1 MRRHMHLGLF
11 IYPAGHHIAGWRH
24 PAVDPSSIA
33 GIDYYRRAA
42 QAAERGKFDLF
53 FVGDMLAARE
63 KDGRV
68 IREGGLNNIDSIS
81 ITSAISAVTECLG
94 LVATLSTTY
103 NEPYYIAERFASL
116 DHISNGRAGWNI
128 ITTAN
133 DDAAYNFGQ
142 KSHME
147 KTRRYE
153 RAKEFVDICTALWD
167 SWDDDALSTNPSRIH
182 PIDHHGRFFSVRG
195 ALGLPRPP
203 QGWPVMFQAGG
214 SPAGT
219 EFAAMVAE
227 AIFAAQTRLEE
238 ARAYREAVKVRM
250 PKYGRSPDTLKV
262 LPGLSPIV
270 GSTEQEAK
278 RKEAELDELILPA
291 VGVWMLSEQMQFR
304 LYDYDLDARLPSDE
318 IRASGQA
325 FTPRVVSLMDR
336 ADREGLT
343 VRACANLVAKSR
355 SHGTFVGT
363 VEGLVDHMQ
372 LWQDSGGCDGFNIMP
387 AWFPDELDVFVDQV
401 VPELQRR
408 DLFRTEYAGSM
419 LRDHLGLPYP
429 QRRVHR
435 PASVALSEPGA
446 PE

>member
-1 MRRHMHLGLF
+1 MPRQMHLGLF
-11 IYPAGHHIAGWRH
+11 IYPAGHHIAAWRH
-24 PAVDPSSIA
+24 RAVDPTTIA

-42 QAAERGKFDLF
+42 QTAERGKFDLF

-68 IREGGLNNIDSIS
+68 VREGGLNNIDSIS
-81 ITSAISAVTECLG
+81 ITSALSAVTQYLG

-133 DDAAYNFGQ
+133 DDAAYNFDQ

-153 RAKEFVDICTALWD
+153 RAKEFVDICTELWNG
-167 SWDDDALSTNPSRIH
+167 S
-182 PIDHHGRFFSVRG
+182 DHSVDHCGRFFSVRG

-214 SPAGT
+214 SPAGA

-227 AIFAAQTRLEE
+227 AIFAAQSRLDE
-238 ARAYREAVKVRM
+238 ARTYRDAVKQRM

-270 GSTEQEAK
+270 ASTEQEAK

-304 LYDYDLDARLPSDE
+304 LYDYALDDRLPSDA

-343 VRACANLVAKSR
+343 VRDCATLVAKSR

-372 LWQDSGGCDGFNIMP
+372 IWQESGGCDGFNIMP
-387 AWFPDELDVFVDQV
+387 AWFPDELDVFLDQV
-401 VPELQRR
+401 VPALQRR
-408 DLFRTEYAGSM
+408 GLFRTDYTGVT

-429 QRRVHR
+429 GRSAR
-435 PASVALSEPGA
+435 
-446 PE
+446 

>member
-1 MRRHMHLGLF
+1 MSRKRLHLGLF

-24 PAVDPSSIA
+24 HAVDAASIA
-33 GIDYYRRAA
+33 GMDYYQRAA
-42 QAAERGKFDLF
+42 QTAERGKFDLF

-68 IREGGLNNIDSIS
+68 VREGGLNNIDSIS
-81 ITSAISAVTECLG
+81 ITAAISAVTECLG

-147 KTRRYE
+147 KTLRYE

-167 SWDDDALSTNPSRIH
+167 GWADDALVADPARSVFVDPSKIQ
-182 PIDHHGRFFSVRG
+182 PLNHHGRFFSVKG
-195 ALGLPRPP
+195 ALQLPRPP
-203 QGWPVMFQAGG
+203 QGWPVLIQAGG

-219 EFAAMVAE
+219 EFAAMVGE
-227 AIFAAQTRLEE
+227 AIFAAQSKLDE
-238 ARAYREAVKVRM
+238 ARVFRNAVMARM
-250 PKYGRSPDTLKV
+250 PKYGRSPDAVKI

-270 GSTEQEAK
+270 ASTEQEAL

-304 LYDYDLDARLPSDE
+304 LYDYDLDAPLPCAD

-343 VRACANLVAKSR
+343 VRACATLVAKSR
-355 SHGTFVGT
+355 SHGTYVGT
-363 VEGLVDHMQ
+363 IEGLVDHMQ
-372 LWQDSGGCDGFNIMP
+372 TWLDSGGCDGFNIMP
-387 AWFPDELDVFVDQV
+387 AYFPDELDLFVDQV
-401 VPELQRR
+401 VPVLQQRG
-408 DLFRTEYAGSM
+408 LFRTAYEGTM

-429 QRRVHR
+429 QRR
-435 PASVALSEPGA
+435 
-446 PE
+446 

>member
-1 MRRHMHLGLF
+1 MRKQLHLGLF
-11 IYPAGHHIAGWRH
+11 IYPAGHHIAAWRH
-24 PAVDPSSIA
+24 PTVDAARIA
-33 GIDYYRRAA
+33 GMDYYRRAA
-42 QAAERGKFDLF
+42 QSAERGKFDLF
-53 FVGDMLAARE
+53 FIGDMLAARE

-68 IREGGLNNIDSIS
+68 VREGGLNNIDSIS
-81 ITSAISAVTECLG
+81 VTSAISAVTECLG

-147 KTRRYE
+147 KTLRYE

-167 SWDDDALSTNPSRIH
+167 SWQDDALVADASRGLFADPHRIQS
-182 PIDHHGRFFSVRG
+182 IDHHGRFFSVRG
-195 ALGLPRPP
+195 ALKLPRLP
-203 QGWPVMFQAGG
+203 QGWPVLIQAGG
-214 SPAGT
+214 SPSGT
-219 EFAAMVAE
+219 EFAAMVGE
-227 AIFAAQTRLEE
+227 AIFAAQSKLDE
-238 ARAYREAVKVRM
+238 ARTFRNAVMERM
-250 PKYGRSPDTLKV
+250 PKYGRSPDSVKI

-270 GSTEQEAK
+270 ASTEQEAR

-304 LYDYDLDARLPSDE
+304 LYGYDLDGPLPSEE
-318 IRASGQA
+318 IRSSGQA
-325 FTPRVVSLMDR
+325 FTPRVVNLLDR

-343 VRACANLVAKSR
+343 VRACANIVAKSR

-363 VEGLVDHMQ
+363 IEGLVDYMQ
-372 LWQDSGGCDGFNIMP
+372 LWLDTGGCDGFNIMP
-387 AWFPDELDVFVDQV
+387 AYFPDELDVFVEEV
-401 VPELQRR
+401 VPVLQRR
-408 DLFRTEYAGSM
+408 GLFRTEYAGTM

-429 QRRVHR
+429 RRQ
-435 PASVALSEPGA
+435 
-446 PE
+446 

>member
-1 MRRHMHLGLF
+1 MSRRRLHLGLF

-24 PAVDPSSIA
+24 PAVDAHSIA
-33 GIDYYRRAA
+33 GMEYYRRAA
-42 QAAERGKFDLF
+42 QTAERGKFDLF

-68 IREGGLNNIDSIS
+68 VREGGLNNIDSIS

-116 DHISNGRAGWNI
+116 DHISHGRAGWNI

-142 KSHME
+142 KTHME
-147 KTRRYE
+147 KTLRYE

-167 SWDDDALSTNPSRIH
+167 GWADDALIADTARSLFVDYTRIKRL
-182 PIDHHGRFFSVRG
+182 DHHGRFFSVQG
-195 ALGLPRPP
+195 ALQLPRPP
-203 QGWPVMFQAGG
+203 QGWPVLIQAGG

-219 EFAAMVAE
+219 EFAAMVGE
-227 AIFAAQTRLEE
+227 TIFAAQSKLDE
-238 ARAYREAVKVRM
+238 ARVFRDAVMTRM
-250 PKYGRSPDTLKV
+250 PKYGRSPDAVKI

-270 GSTEQEAK
+270 ASTEQEAR
-278 RKEAELDELILPA
+278 RKETELDELILPA

-304 LYDYDLDARLPSDE
+304 LYDYDLDVPLPSAD

-336 ADREGLT
+336 ADRDGLT

-363 VEGLVDHMQ
+363 VEGLVHHMETW
-372 LWQDSGGCDGFNIMP
+372 LDTGGSDGFNIMP
-387 AWFPDELDVFVDQV
+387 AYFPDELDVFVDEV
-401 VPELQRR
+401 VPVLQRR
-408 DLFRTEYAGSM
+408 GLFRTDYEGTM

-429 QRRVHR
+429 QRR
-435 PASVALSEPGA
+435 
-446 PE
+446 

>member
-1 MRRHMHLGLF
+1 MQRHIHLGLF
-11 IYPAGHHIAGWRH
+11 IYPAGHHIAAWRH
-24 PAVDPSSIA
+24 PAVDPGGIA
-33 GIDYYRRAA
+33 GIDYYTRAA
-42 QAAERGKFDLF
+42 RTAERGKFDLF

-68 IREGGLNNIDSIS
+68 VREGGLNNVDSIS
-81 ITSAISAVTECLG
+81 ITSALAAVTECLG

-103 NEPYYIAERFASL
+103 NEPYFIAERFASL

-147 KTRRYE
+147 KTLRYE

-167 SWDDDALSTNPSRIH
+167 SWGDDALVH
-182 PIDHHGRFFSVRG
+182 PIDYHGRFFSVCG
-195 ALGLPRPP
+195 TLGLPRPP

-227 AIFAAQTRLEE
+227 AIFAAQSKLDE
-238 ARAYREAVKVRM
+238 ARAYRDAVKERM

-270 GSTEQEAK
+270 GSTEREAK

-304 LYDYDLDARLPSDE
+304 LYDYSLDTKLPSDD

-343 VRACANLVAKSR
+343 VRDCANLVAKSR

-363 VEGLVDHMQ
+363 VEGLVDHIQ
-372 LWQDSGGCDGFNIMP
+372 LWVESGGCDGFNIMP
-387 AWFPDELDVFVDQV
+387 AWFPDEFDVFVDQV

-408 DLFRTEYAGSM
+408 NLFRTEYSGTT
-419 LRDHLGLPYP
+419 LRNHLGLPYP
-429 QRRVHR
+429 ERTPR
-435 PASVALSEPGA
+435 
-446 PE
+446 

>member
-1 MRRHMHLGLF
+1 MPRQLHLGLF

-24 PAVDPSSIA
+24 PAVDASSIA

-42 QAAERGKFDLF
+42 QTAERGKFDLF

-68 IREGGLNNIDSIS
+68 VREGGLNNIDSIS
-81 ITSAISAVTECLG
+81 ITSALSAVTECLG

-142 KSHME
+142 KTHME
-147 KTRRYE
+147 KSRRYE
-153 RAKEFVDICTALWD
+153 RAKEFVDICTDLWD
-167 SWDDDALSTNPSRIH
+167 GRA
-182 PIDHHGRFFSVRG
+182 IDHRGQFFTVKG
-195 ALGLPRPP
+195 ILGLPRSP

-214 SPAGT
+214 SPSGT

-227 AIFAAQTRLEE
+227 AIFAAQSRLDE
-238 ARAYREAVKVRM
+238 ARTYRNAVMERM
-250 PKYGRSPDTLKV
+250 PKYGRSPDTLTI

-270 GSTEQEAK
+270 GSTEAEAK
-278 RKEAELDELILPA
+278 RKETELDELILPA

-304 LYDYDLDARLPSDE
+304 LYDYALDAPLPSND

-372 LWQDSGGCDGFNIMP
+372 HWQESGGCDGFNIMP
-387 AWFPDELDVFVDQV
+387 AWFPDELDVFVEQV
-401 VPELQRR
+401 IPVLQRR
-408 DLFRTEYAGSM
+408 GLFRTEYEGTT

-429 QRRVHR
+429 AQ
-435 PASVALSEPGA
+435 
-446 PE
+446 

>member
-1 MRRHMHLGLF
+1 MQR
-11 IYPAGHHIAGWRH
+11 
-24 PAVDPSSIA
+24 SIA

-42 QAAERGKFDLF
+42 QTAERGKFDLF

-68 IREGGLNNIDSIS
+68 VREGGLNNINSIS
-81 ITSAISAVTECLG
+81 ITSALSAVTECLG

-142 KSHME
+142 KTHME

-153 RAKEFVDICTALWD
+153 RAKEFVDICTELWD
-167 SWDDDALSTNPSRIH
+167 SGTTSAGATKGFRSAIT
-182 PIDHHGRFFSVRG
+182 IDHRGQFFTVKG
-195 ALGLPRPP
+195 ALGLPRSP

-227 AIFAAQTRLEE
+227 AIFAAQSRLDE
-238 ARAYREAVKVRM
+238 ARTYRNAVMQRM
-250 PKYGRSPDTLKV
+250 PKYGRSPDTLAI

-270 GSTEQEAK
+270 GSTEAEAK

-304 LYDYDLDARLPSDE
+304 CTTTRWMRRCRATTSAPPARRS
-318 IRASGQA
+318 
-325 FTPRVVSLMDR
+325 PRVSS
-336 ADREGLT
+336 A
-343 VRACANLVAKSR
+343 
-355 SHGTFVGT
+355 
-363 VEGLVDHMQ
+363 
-372 LWQDSGGCDGFNIMP
+372 
-387 AWFPDELDVFVDQV
+387 
-401 VPELQRR
+401 
-408 DLFRTEYAGSM
+408 
-419 LRDHLGLPYP
+419 
-429 QRRVHR
+429 
-435 PASVALSEPGA
+435 
-446 PE
+446 

>member
-1 MRRHMHLGLF
+1 MRKQLHLGLF
-11 IYPAGHHIAGWRH
+11 IYPAGHHIAAWRH
-24 PAVDPSSIA
+24 PAVDAGSIA
-33 GIDYYRRAA
+33 GMDYYRRAA
-42 QAAERGKFDLF
+42 QSAERGKFDLF
-53 FVGDMLAARE
+53 FIGDMLAARE

-68 IREGGLNNIDSIS
+68 VREGGLNNIDSIS
-81 ITSAISAVTECLG
+81 VTSAISAVTECLG

-147 KTRRYE
+147 KTLRYE

-167 SWDDDALSTNPSRIH
+167 SWQDDALVADASRGLFADPDKIH

-195 ALGLPRPP
+195 ALKLPRLP
-203 QGWPVMFQAGG
+203 QGWPVLIQAGG
-214 SPAGT
+214 SPSGT
-219 EFAAMVAE
+219 EFAAMIGE
-227 AIFAAQTRLEE
+227 AIFAAQSKLDE
-238 ARAYREAVKVRM
+238 ARAFRNAVMERM
-250 PKYGRSPDTLKV
+250 PKYGRSPDSVKI

-270 GSTEQEAK
+270 ASTEQEAR

-304 LYDYDLDARLPSDE
+304 LYGYDLDGPLPSEE
-318 IRASGQA
+318 IRSSGQA
-325 FTPRVVSLMDR
+325 FTPRVVNLMDR

-343 VRACANLVAKSR
+343 VRACANIVAKSR

-363 VEGLVDHMQ
+363 VEGLVDYMQ
-372 LWQDSGGCDGFNIMP
+372 LWLDTGGCDGFNIMP
-387 AWFPDELDVFVDQV
+387 AYFPDELDVFVEQV
-401 VPELQRR
+401 VPALQRR
-408 DLFRTEYAGSM
+408 GLFRTEYAGTM

-429 QRRVHR
+429 QHHQ
-435 PASVALSEPGA
+435 AY
-446 PE
+446 

>member
-1 MRRHMHLGLF
+1 MRAQMHLGLF
-11 IYPAGHHIAGWRH
+11 IYPAGHHIAAWRH
-24 PAVDPSSIA
+24 RAVDPTTIA

-42 QAAERGKFDLF
+42 QTAERGKFDLF

-68 IREGGLNNIDSIS
+68 VREGGLNNIDSIS
-81 ITSAISAVTECLG
+81 ITSALSAVTEYLG

-153 RAKEFVDICTALWD
+153 RAKEFVDICTELWNGPD
-167 SWDDDALSTNPSRIH
+167 HS
-182 PIDHHGRFFSVRG
+182 IDHRGRFFSVRG

-227 AIFAAQTRLEE
+227 AIFAAQSRLDE
-238 ARAYREAVKVRM
+238 ARSYRDAVMQRM
-250 PKYGRSPDTLKV
+250 PKHGRSPDTLKV

-270 GSTEQEAK
+270 AGTEQEAK

-304 LYDYDLDARLPSDE
+304 LYDYALDARLPSDA
-318 IRASGQA
+318 IRTSGQA

-343 VRACANLVAKSR
+343 VRDCATLVAKSR

-372 LWQDSGGCDGFNIMP
+372 LWQESGGCDGFNIMP

-401 VPELQRR
+401 VPALQRR
-408 DLFRTEYAGSM
+408 GLFRTDYTGTT

-429 QRRVHR
+429 
-435 PASVALSEPGA
+435 A
-446 PE
+446 

>member
-1 MRRHMHLGLF
+1 MTRQMHLGLF

-24 PAVDPSSIA
+24 PAVDPHGIA
-33 GIDYYRRAA
+33 GMDYYRQAA
-42 QAAERGKFDLF
+42 RTAERGKFDLF

-153 RAKEFVDICTALWD
+153 RAKEFIDICTGLWD
-167 SWDDDALSTNPSRIH
+167 SWDDDAVVADPVRGQLIDPARIH
-182 PIDHHGRFFSVRG
+182 PIDHHGEFFNVRG
-195 ALGLPRPP
+195 ALELPRPP
-203 QGWPVMFQAGG
+203 QGWPVLFQAGG

-227 AIFAAQTRLEE
+227 AIFAAQTRLDE
-238 ARAYREAVKVRM
+238 ASAYRNAVMERM
-250 PKYGRSPDTLKV
+250 PKYGRSPDTLKI
-262 LPGLSPIV
+262 LPGLSPIL
-270 GSTEQEAK
+270 GSTEQEAR

-291 VGVWMLSEQMQFR
+291 VGVWMLTEQMRFR
-304 LYDYDLDARLPSDE
+304 LYEYDLDARLPSAE
-318 IRASGQA
+318 IRASGQG
-325 FTPRVVSLMDR
+325 FTPRVVSLLDR
-336 ADREGLT
+336 ADAEGLT

-363 VEGLVDHMQ
+363 VEQLVDHMRH
-372 LWQDSGGCDGFNIMP
+372 WVDAGGCDGFNIMP
-387 AWFPDELDVFVDQV
+387 AYFPDELDLFVDHA

-408 DLFRTEYAGSM
+408 GLFRTEYEGST
-419 LRDHLGLPYP
+419 LRDHLGLS
-429 QRRVHR
+429 R
-435 PASVALSEPGA
+435 PARGR
-446 PE
+446 

>member
-1 MRRHMHLGLF
+1 MNQMHLGLF

-24 PAVDPSSIA
+24 PAVDPGSIA

-42 QAAERGKFDLF
+42 QTAERGKFDLF

-81 ITSAISAVTECLG
+81 ITSALSAVTECLG

-116 DHISNGRAGWNI
+116 DHISNGRSGW
-128 ITTAN
+128 
-133 DDAAYNFGQ
+133 NFGQ

-147 KTRRYE
+147 KTLRYE
-153 RAKEFVDICTALWD
+153 RAKEFVDICKSLWD
-167 SWDDDALSTNPSRIH
+167 GKS
-182 PIDHHGRFFSVRG
+182 IDHRGRFFSVR
-195 ALGLPRPP
+195 AKLKLPRLP
-203 QGWPVMFQAGG
+203 QRWPVMFQAGG

-227 AIFAAQTRLEE
+227 AIFAAQSRLDE
-238 ARAYREAVKVRM
+238 ARTYRNAVIERM
-250 PKYGRSPDTLKV
+250 PRYGRSPDTLAI

-270 GSTEQEAK
+270 ASTEQEAK

-304 LYDYDLDARLPSDE
+304 LYDYALDAPLPSED

-336 ADREGLT
+336 ADRDHLT
-343 VRACANLVAKSR
+343 VRECANLVAKSR

-363 VEGLVDHMQ
+363 VEGLVDHM
-372 LWQDSGGCDGFNIMP
+372 LHWQEAGGCDGFNIMP

-401 VPELQRR
+401 VPVLQRR
-408 DLFRTEYAGSM
+408 GLFRTEYTGTT
-419 LRDHLGLPYP
+419 LRSHLGL
-429 QRRVHR
+429 Q
-435 PASVALSEPGA
+435 
-446 PE
+446 